1 MHASLS
7 VIVVNVRNCI
17 AWIARVKAKCGLFV
31 TLIPRYTL
39 TNKSGKIGFK
49 IFISTVIT

>member
-7 VIVVNVRNCI
+7 VIVNVEKICS
-17 AWIARVKAKCGLFV
+17 WIARVKAKCGLFV
-31 TLIPRYTL
+31 TLIPRYIL